1 MTVNT
6 KHNPDKHHRRTIRL
20 CGYDYSCDGLY
31 FITVCSQG
39 RACLFGE
46 IVDGEM
52 ILNPAGRM
60 VEKCWLAIPNRY
72 RNVILHEYVVMPN
85 RTATLRNTSLRTLPV
100 GRTIIFITH
109 QYLKERTGMG
119 KDKILVAGAT
129 GYLGKYITRELLSE
143 GFKTK
148 IIVRNPNKIEFG
160 DDNLIIEKAEVT
172 RPETL
177 KDICKDVRV
186 VISTVG
192 ITRQKDGLT
201 YMDVDYGANA
211 NLIDEAKKSGVEK
224 FIYVSV
230 LNGEKLRHLKICE
243 AKEKL
248 GDYLKSS
255 GLDYCIVRPSGFFS
269 DMGDF
274 LKMAEGGRV
283 YLFGDGKFKI
293 NPIHGEDLAK
303 AVVETI
309 HNGKTEIDIGGCR
322 VFSHNDIAELALNA
336 YSKPVKIVHLPDW
349 IRKFILWFLRTFTN
363 PKFYGP
369 LEFFMTAMAMDM
381 QATPYGKHKLEDY
394 FKNQVNNARKPP
406 RSENECMNK

>member
-6 KHNPDKHHRRTIRL
+6 KHNPDKHHRRSIRL